1 MSFECNY
8 LEDRNADG
16 SIEATALQWTEVNAW
31 FETLM
36 LFVAIAAFIGG
47 GVVTLFGGNP
57 WIPRTPFSIGGSLF
71 LMVSPFLLLSSAV
84 LGTPRALVFHRDGRI
99 AAPLGFSSYPRSFK
113 HVTGTLA
120 DIASIEARQTVRPTQ
135 GTQTTRTHGV
145 VLFKRNGDIAY
156 VASRLHPDSA
166 HKLAV
171 QMTHAL
177 VALREDIMSATIRSA
192 PSHPGRGNTV
202 EILID

>member
-16 SIEATALQWTEVNAW
+16 SIETTALQWTEVNEW

-36 LFVAIAAFIGG
+36 LFVGIAAFIGG
-47 GVVTLFGGNP
+47 VVTLLDGNP
-57 WIPRTPFSIGGSLF
+57 WVPRTALSIACSLF
-71 LMVSPFLLLSSAV
+71 LMVSPLLLMSSAV

-99 AAPLGFSSYPRSFK
+99 EAPLGFSSYPRSFK

-120 DIASIEARQTVRPTQ
+120 DIASIEARQTIRPAQ
-135 GTQTTRTHGV
+135 ATQTARTHGV

-156 VASRLHPDSA
+156 VAGRLHPDSA

-177 VALREDIMSATIRSA
+177 VAIREDIMSATIQRAASNPA
-192 PSHPGRGNTV
+192 RKSPV

>member
-8 LEDRNADG
+8 LEDRDADG
-16 SIEATALQWTEVNAW
+16 SIEAAALQWTEVNAW
-31 FETLM
+31 FEALM

-47 GVVTLFGGNP
+47 VVTLFGGNP
-57 WIPRTPFSIGGSLF
+57 WVPRTPLSIGCSLF
-71 LMVSPFLLLSSAV
+71 LLVSPFLLLSSAV

-99 AAPLGFSSYPRSFK
+99 SAPLGFSSYPRSFK
-113 HVTGTLA
+113 RVTGTLA
-120 DIASIEARQTVRPTQ
+120 DVVSIEARQTVRSAQ
-135 GTQTTRTHGV
+135 GAQATRTHGV

-156 VASRLHPDSA
+156 VASQLHPDSA

-171 QMTHAL
+171 QLTHAL
-177 VALREDIMSATIRSA
+177 VALREDIMSATIKSA
-192 PSHPGRGNTV
+192 ASQTGRGNSV